1 MTASELLAINDI
13 TDPRKMQIGQK
24 LRVSSTGSAANIE
37 SNTATVAAVEPTV
50 AASSDG
56 PIEIRVVDADPL
68 VEEDIVEINSDALFE
83 NAVEIKAIPV
93 VRENAE

>member
-1 MTASELLAINDI
+1 
-13 TDPRKMQIGQK
+13 
-24 LRVSSTGSAANIE
+24 
-37 SNTATVAAVEPTV
+37 VEPTV